1 MKLGELRSVQ
11 AVVASGFRI
20 TAAAEA
26 IHASQPGISRHIQQ
40 VEADL
45 GVQLFERYRNRL
57 KGPTAAGRVVLPAIK
72 RVLEEFDGL
81 HTLASQFAD
90 GERGSLTVAT
100 SHTHARY
107 LLPPALKRLI
117 NDFPSLQL
125 LVRQGTQDQIVE
137 WMRSGEANMSISA
150 APVREI
156 FNLKF
161 HPICTIDR
169 IVLVPNGHPLVK
181 MRRLTLQDLALF
193 PLITYGREFAAH
205 AHIVDAFENAGLKPS
220 MALNTGDTDTIK
232 TYAMSGLGV
241 AIVAHTAYEAKRD
254 KGLTAIDAR
263 HLFPSSVVC
272 LGVNNDRPLDAH
284 GLRLATLLG
293 PNLREL
299 LIK

>member
-20 TAAAEA
+20 TSAAEA

-57 KGPTAAGRVVLPAIK
+57 KGPTAAGRVILPAIQ
-72 RVLEEFDGL
+72 RVLEELDGL
-81 HTLASQFAD
+81 HTLASQFVE

-117 NDFPSLQL
+117 TDFPSLQL

-137 WMRSGEANMSISA
+137 WLRSGEANMSISA
-150 APVREI
+150 APLREVV
-156 FNLKF
+156 NLKF
-161 HPICTIDR
+161 HPICTVDR
-169 IVLVPNGHPLVK
+169 IVLVPSGHPLIK
-181 MRRLTLQDLALF
+181 MRRLTLQDLVLF

-205 AHIVDAFENAGLKPS
+205 AHIVDAFENAALKPL

-241 AIVAHTAYEAKRD
+241 AIVAHTAYEAKKD
-254 KGLTAIDAR
+254 KGLVPIDAR

-272 LGVNNDRPLDAH
+272 LGVNCDRPLDAH